1 MSLVG
6 TEVWELDTPVLWV
19 DLELMESN
27 IQRFANFM
35 KEVRIGWRPH
45 TKGIK
50 IPAIAH
56 KLIDAGALG
65 ITCSKLSEAEVMAM
79 GGIKD
84 ILVANQVVGA
94 AKIQRL
100 VNLQHYAAIMVAVD
114 DLGNARAISEAAE
127 KAGTKVKVLIE
138 LNTGMDRS
146 GITPGVGVV
155 GMAKGLQTLP
165 GIALSGVMG
174 WEGHVCKIED
184 PLEKE
189 FQTRKAVSALV
200 SSAQLCRQAGIEMPI
215 VSCGGTGSYRITAH
229 LPGVTEIQAGGG
241 VFGDVT
247 YRRWGAGMDCAL
259 FVLATVT
266 SHPAPARAVVDAGR
280 KAMNAEYSLPEVK
293 DLSGVRVG
301 KLSAEHGVLEIDPA
315 IANLR
320 VGDKIN
326 FITGYEDLTVFLY
339 DQLVGVRNGK
349 VEVVWDISG
358 RGKLT

>member
-19 DLELMESN
+19 DLELMEAN
-27 IQRFANFM
+27 IQRFANYM
-35 KEVRIGWRPH
+35 KEARIGWRPH

-56 KLIDAGALG
+56 KLVEAGALG

-94 AKIQRL
+94 AKIQRV
-100 VNLQHYAAIMVAVD
+100 VNLQRYADIMVAVD

-127 KAGTKVKVLIE
+127 KAGTKVRVLIE
-138 LNTGMDRS
+138 LNIGMDRS
-146 GITPGVGVV
+146 GITPGVGMV
-155 GMAKGLQTLP
+155 GMAKELQALA
-165 GIALSGVMG
+165 GIALSGIMG

-189 FQTRKAVSALV
+189 IQTRKAVGALV

-241 VFGDVT
+241 VFGDIT
-247 YRRWGAGMDCAL
+247 YRRWGAGMECAL
-259 FVLATVT
+259 FILATVT
-266 SHPAPARAVVDAGR
+266 SHPAPTRAVVDAGR

-293 DLSGVRVG
+293 DLPGVRVG

-315 IANLR
+315 ITNLQ
-320 VGDKIN
+320 VGDKLNI
-326 FITGYEDLTVFLY
+326 IAGYEDLTVFLH
-339 DQLVGVRNGK
+339 DQLIGVRNGK
-349 VEVVWDISG
+349 VEVVWDILG